1 MNIAVLFGGISPE
14 RNVSITGGK
23 AVVKALTEK
32 GYNIIPIDP
41 AFGIE
46 GKKEAQKLLETDELP
61 PIEEYKQFNTKKII
75 ECISSNL
82 FDDIDLAFLVL
93 HGLNGEDGKIQALL
107 QLRNIPYTGSG
118 IKSSAIS
125 IDKISSKLLFSAAG
139 ILTPAWVTITP
150 KEYEDYDFLNEVRQ
164 ELGKKLVIKPND
176 QGSTIGISIIDSGN
190 LDDIKDAVLKAAEYS
205 KSVLIEQY
213 IEGQEITVGIVGE
226 DILPAI
232 EIVPQN
238 GYYDYEH
245 KYTKGKTEYICPTDI
260 GEDIES
266 FTQDMAHLAFQTL
279 GCKGFARADFRLN
292 DEGQPFLLEM
302 NTIPGFTPTSL
313 VPMAAK
319 QIGIDFPELCEKI
332 INITL
337 NKNEETEDE

>member
-23 AVVKALTEK
+23 AVVEALSEK
-32 GYNIIPIDP
+32 GYNVVPVDP
-41 AFGIE
+41 AFGVN
-46 GKKEAQKLLETDELP
+46 GQTEAQKLVESNELP
-61 PIEEYKQFNTKKII
+61 PLEQYKEFDTKNII
-75 ECISSNL
+75 DCINSNL

-93 HGLNGEDGKIQALL
+93 HGINGEDGKIQALL
-107 QLRNIPYTGSG
+107 QLRNIPYTGSS
-118 IKSSAIS
+118 IKSSALS
-125 IDKISSKLLFSAAG
+125 IDKISSKMLFSAAG
-139 ILTPAWVTITP
+139 ILTPQWVEVSP
-150 KEYEDYDFLNEVRQ
+150 NDFEDFDFLNQVRV
-164 ELGKKLVIKPND
+164 ELGKKLVIKPNN

-190 LDDIKDAVLKAAEYS
+190 LDDIKDALLKAAAYS
-205 KSVLIEQY
+205 DSVFIEQY
-213 IEGQEITVGIVGE
+213 IEGQEITIGIVGE

-232 EIVPQN
+232 EIVPEG

-245 KYTKGKTEYICPTDI
+245 KYTKGKTKYICPTDI

-279 GCKGFARADFRLN
+279 GCRGFARADFRLN
-292 DEGQPFLLEM
+292 DEGQPYLLEM

-319 QIGIDFPELCEKI
+319 QIGLEFSELCAKI

-337 NKNEETEDE
+337 NKKEDTENE